1 MKGCLAWGIY
11 IFLFFFIPF
20 ILGSLS
26 KMFLDTMVLGLTIGI
41 ILDIFLFMF
50 FVRYLRRQRGI

>member
-1 MKGCLAWGIY
+1 
-11 IFLFFFIPF
+11 
-20 ILGSLS
+20 LS